1 MHTSIHTTWQAAD
14 SARIGRTRAQ
24 AVQTAVDAQDFPG
37 AAAAKQDGVAAVSA
51 LDAQLPSLLSE
62 LRQLYTQSMDLFMRM

>member
-1 MHTSIHTTWQAAD
+1 
-14 SARIGRTRAQ
+14 
-24 AVQTAVDAQDFPG
+24 VQTAVDAQDFPG
-37 AAAAKQDGVAAVSA
+37 AAAAKQDGPAAVSA